1 MDFLSGI
8 GTYSWATFAVVLLT
22 ALISFFSNRAKR
34 KQNYFKKVDEARREY
49 RKALQEGDPEKII
62 IAKKR
67 YHAAKMAL
75 VLLACF
81 LTASCTSNAY
91 STIPVGKY
99 IQTPVEGEVT
109 PALPEGENRW
119 LLISIPT
126 GADLVLEKD

>member
-1 MDFLSGI
+1 MLDLPVSGY
-8 GTYSWATFAVVLLT
+8 TWATFAVVLLT
-22 ALISFFSNRAKR
+22 AVISFFSNRAKR
-34 KQNYFKKVDEARREY
+34 KQNYFKKVNEARREY
-49 RKALQEGDPEKII
+49 RKALEKGDPEKIM

-67 YHAAKMAL
+67 YYAAKTAL

-81 LTASCTSNAY
+81 LTASCASNAY

-99 IQTPVEGEVT
+99 VQTPLEGEVV
-109 PALPEGENRW
+109 PALPEGEKRW